1 MGIVVKDLDLIF
13 RFMEERKLKVKGSKM
28 LELGN
33 EWLQPGCWERWAKT
47 SDFDKSQFRTKQR
60 NTPTPLTDEN
70 GLETYLVSKYL
81 FEHLGVE
88 HTSVD
93 LNGLDGALKVDLTK
107 DFMTDEAPSWW
118 DDSNPD
124 LKQYFEYFDVVT
136 NCGTTEHVD
145 NENGHNNYNAWKNLH
160 NFLRVD
166 GLHFSSLP
174 AIGYWP
180 DHCNIYYNCEFFEKL
195 CDYCNYDLLY
205 NEINASPDQL
215 IPESGYKP
223 EANIRAAFVKTK
235 DSKFLTEEEFSSF
248 NRIVQRPFYAMG
260 PNRLE
265 KK

>member
-1 MGIVVKDLDLIF
+1 MGIVLKDLDLIF
-13 RFMEERKLKVKGSKM
+13 KFIEENNLKLKDLKM

-47 SDFDKSQFRTKQR
+47 SDFDASHFRTKQR
-60 NTPTPLTDEN
+60 NTTNPLTDEN
-70 GLETYLVSKYL
+70 GLETYLVSKFL

-93 LNGLDGALKVDLTK
+93 LNGQDGALKVDLAQ
-107 DFMTDEAPSWW
+107 DFMELGEKQWW
-118 DDSNPD
+118 DKTDDNFT
-124 LKQYFEYFDVVT
+124 KYFEYFDVVT

-145 NENGHNNYNAWKNLH
+145 NENGHNNYIAWKNLH
-160 NFLRVD
+160 NFLKVG

-195 CDYCNYDLLY
+195 CDFCNYELIY

-223 EANIRAAFVKTK
+223 EANVRAAFMKTK
-235 DSKFLTEEEFSSF
+235 DSKFLTEDEFNSF
-248 NRIVQRPFYAMG
+248 VRLVNRPFYAMG

-265 KK
+265 N